1 MLFSLLFTDPL
12 YFVTWTLAIIVGITV
27 HEFSHAW
34 AAAIQGDRTPEQTGR
49 LSLNP
54 LAHLDPLGTLMLLFI
69 GFGYGK
75 PVQFDPNQLRHRRFG
90 PALVGAAGPLSN
102 LLMIVIFGLS
112 LRLLVDQAGLTSTN
126 LLIQFLVNLVQI
138 NVILMVFNLFPIPPL
153 DGSKVL
159 FAILPHSLYEFRL
172 KLEQYGPFILLGLL
186 IFGQGLFSLVFN
198 FFLNLV
204 GRVFG

>member
-1 MLFSLLFTDPL
+1 MLLRLLFTDPL

-34 AAAIQGDRTPEQTGR
+34 AATMQGDRTPGQTGR

-54 LAHLDPLGTLMLLFI
+54 LAHLDPLGTLMLLI
-69 GFGYGK
+69 VGFGYGK
-75 PVQFDPNQLRHRRFG
+75 PVQFDPHQLRNRRFG
-90 PALVGAAGPLSN
+90 PALVGVAGPLSN
-102 LLMIVIFGLS
+102 LAMIIVFGLA
-112 LRLLVDQAGLTSTN
+112 LKVLVFQAGLTSAN
-126 LLIQFLVNLVQI
+126 LLVLFLTNLVQI

-159 FAILPHSLYEFRL
+159 FAILPHSMYEFKLR
-172 KLEQYGPFILLGLL
+172 LEQYGPFILLGLL
-186 IFGQGLFSLVFN
+186 IFGQGLFSVVFN

-204 GRVFG
+204 GRVFA

>member
-1 MLFSLLFTDPL
+1 MLLSLLFTDPL

-34 AAAIQGDRTPEQTGR
+34 AATIQGDRTPEQTGR

-54 LAHLDPLGTLMLLFI
+54 LAHLDPLGTIMLLFV

-75 PVQFDPNQLRHRRFG
+75 PVQFDPHQLRYRRFG
-90 PALVGAAGPLSN
+90 PALVGLAGPLSN
-102 LLMIVIFGLS
+102 LIMIIIFGLAI
-112 LRLLVDQAGLTSTN
+112 RVLVFHAGLDGGN
-126 LLIQFLVNLVQI
+126 LLIMFLTNLVQI

-186 IFGQGLFSLVFN
+186 IFAQGMFSSVFN

-204 GRVFG
+204 GRIFG

>member
-1 MLFSLLFTDPL
+1 MLLRLLFTDPL

-34 AAAIQGDRTPEQTGR
+34 AATMQGDRTPSQTGR

-54 LAHLDPLGTLMLLFI
+54 LAHLDPLGTLMLLI
-69 GFGYGK
+69 VGFGYGK
-75 PVQFDPNQLRHRRFG
+75 PVQFDPHQLRNRRFG
-90 PALVGAAGPLSN
+90 PALVGVAGPLSN
-102 LLMIVIFGLS
+102 LVMIIVFGLA
-112 LRLLVDQAGLTSTN
+112 LRVLVFQAGLTSAN
-126 LLIQFLVNLVQI
+126 LLVLFLTNLVQI

-159 FAILPHSLYEFRL
+159 FAILPHSMYEFKLR
-172 KLEQYGPFILLGLL
+172 LEQYGPFILLGLL
-186 IFGQGLFSLVFN
+186 VFGQGLFSVVFN

-204 GRVFG
+204 GRVFA